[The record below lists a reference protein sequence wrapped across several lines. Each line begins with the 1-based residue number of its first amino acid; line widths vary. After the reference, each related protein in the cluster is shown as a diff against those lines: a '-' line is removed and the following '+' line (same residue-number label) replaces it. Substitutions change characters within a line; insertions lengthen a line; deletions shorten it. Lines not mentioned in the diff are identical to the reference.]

1 MKIIKLSKRLLSFI
15 LAIAIITSLL
25 PMSMVFAD
33 TTDLDTT
40 SPVLKVYNGT
50 TNKPNP
56 NAGDSVTITANSPPE
71 GAVFNKWT
79 SSDIEISSGNENK
92 NSYTFTMP
100 SKSVTLTANFK
111 NSPDTESTVLEG
123 LEALV
128 STSTT
133 TLEKKIIPT
142 FNLET
147 KEHKLQLA
155 TTDYN
160 AIYFYLPKE
169 KIDGRRITVALDG
182 VEHVL
187 TANNNQTSTFKITK
201 AISEFAIRVTSKN
214 GANTSTYKIIVKRGM
229 AIPRALNVINGTT
242 ANTSPAVG
250 DEITI
255 TADTPDV
262 GKIFDK
268 WISPDVSIQKPS
280 ISQTTFTMVDKDV
293 TILATYKNDPELNNT
308 LEHFK

>member
-147 KEHKLQLA
+147 KEHKLQL
-155 TTDYN
+155 
-160 AIYFYLPKE
+160 E
-169 KIDGRRITVALDG
+169 Q
-182 VEHVL
+182 
-187 TANNNQTSTFKITK
+187 QT
-201 AISEFAIRVTSKN
+201 
-214 GANTSTYKIIVKRGM
+214 M
-229 AIPRALNVINGTT
+229 
-242 ANTSPAVG
+242 
-250 DEITI
+250 
-255 TADTPDV
+255 
-262 GKIFDK
+262 
-268 WISPDVSIQKPS
+268 IQ
-280 ISQTTFTMVDKDV
+280 F
-293 TILATYKNDPELNNT
+293 ILFCLK
-308 LEHFK
+308 KK

>member
-1 MKIIKLSKRLLSFI
+1 M
-15 LAIAIITSLL
+15 
-25 PMSMVFAD
+25 
-33 TTDLDTT
+33 
-40 SPVLKVYNGT
+40 
-50 TNKPNP
+50 
-56 NAGDSVTITANSPPE
+56 
-71 GAVFNKWT
+71 
-79 SSDIEISSGNENK
+79 
-92 NSYTFTMP
+92 
-100 SKSVTLTANFK
+100 
-111 NSPDTESTVLEG
+111 
-123 LEALV
+123 
-128 STSTT
+128 
-133 TLEKKIIPT
+133 
-142 FNLET
+142 
-147 KEHKLQLA
+147 
-155 TTDYN
+155 
-160 AIYFYLPKE
+160 
-169 KIDGRRITVALDG
+169 ALDG

-268 WISPDVSIQKPS
+268 WISSDVSIQKPS